1 MGLKDSP
8 FLVGGKGENLDGAV
22 LCFCWEDELAPHGSC
37 DDSYFEVV
45 FFKIYLRKR
54 GGGEAEGEKVFS
66 GLLAEHRA

>member
-45 FFKIYLRKR
+45 FF
-54 GGGEAEGEKVFS
+54 
-66 GLLAEHRA
+66 